1 MMIDTVQLIDNLSK
15 WVPIWLQIIFIL
27 SLSSG
32 VNYLIVRMVSRL
44 QEKPNLDRRLIRQIG
59 LLIRYLVFLIALV
72 LIFNISGAK
81 TEVLLTSL
89 GIAGIAAGL
98 AAQDLLSNV
107 LNGVFLFFEK
117 TISVSDVVKIGDVYG
132 VVRLTKL
139 RTTEIRTFDNN
150 IVSIPNSEISKRNII
165 NMTNGSRYC
174 MTSIDLKLGYNAD
187 FDKVMEHARE
197 IINRSEG
204 VQIGSIHGI
213 KFEISNM
220 EQRFRGLIL
229 TIYFFVEA
237 LNEPWIRTAVHKN
250 INSKLV
256 EEKVPFH
263 RDPPR

>member
-15 WVPIWLQIIFIL
+15 WGPIWLQIIFIL

-32 VNYLIVRMVSRL
+32 VNYLVVRMVSRL

-107 LNGVFLFFEK
+107 LNGIFLFFEK
-117 TISVSDVVKIGDVYG
+117 TISVSDVVKIGDIYG

-150 IVSIPNSEISKRNII
+150 IVSIPNSELSKSNII

-187 FDKVMEHARE
+187 FDKVMEYARE

-204 VQIGSIHGI
+204 VQVGSIHGI

-250 INSKLV
+250 VNSKLV